1 MIKTGIASLSILS
14 VLLLLSAC
22 KDQCFHNG
30 HEFVDLGLSVKW
42 ATCNVGAEKPEN
54 NGGYYAWG
62 EIRSK
67 EIYSWK
73 NYRFRESGN
82 SYSDIKFSK
91 YDGDVYSVTLGKNV
105 KKRILDTADDV
116 ANLEWG
122 GDWRMPTKEEIDEL
136 TWNCDWVWTTLNGVN
151 GIRITS
157 KVDGYTDRSIFIPAS
172 GYKDDSKQIQT
183 GKAGYLWSSTN
194 TDMKTSANI
203 IFFYSH
209 GSYLDETIRNC
220 IDEDWNWYGTEDGD
234 YVFSELPQSLT
245 DKLRKY
251 FDSGKVD
258 LDSIPES
265 IYNEYRS
272 YISTTDWGMTS
283 YFYRYNGMPVRPVCP

>member
-67 EIYSWK
+67 AIYSWK
-73 NYRFRESGN
+73 NYRFRASGDT
-82 SYSDIKFSK
+82 YSDVKYSK
-91 YDGDVYSVTLGKNV
+91 YDGDVYSVTLGKNI

-122 GDWRMPTKEEIDEL
+122 GDWRMPTREEVEEL
-136 TWNCDWVWTTLNGVN
+136 LWNCDWVWATQNGVD

-157 KVDGYTDRSIFIPAS
+157 KVEGYTDRSIFIPAS

-183 GKAGYLWSSTN
+183 GKAGNLWSSTYSDYKDRAYVLSFN
-194 TDMKTSANI
+194 
-203 IFFYSH
+203 SH
-209 GSYLDETIRNC
+209 GSFLDSRIWDY
-220 IDEDWNWYGTEDGD
+220 IDEDWHWYGTEEESD
-234 YVFSELPQSLT
+234 FSEMPQSLA
-245 DKLRKY
+245 DKLRNY
-251 FDSGKVD
+251 FDSGKVN
-258 LDSIPES
+258 LDSIPQS
-265 IYNEYRS
+265 IFDEYRT
-272 YISTTDWGMTS
+272 YIRTIDIDLVPTLPR
-283 YFYRYNGMPVRPVCP
+283 FLGMPVRPVCP

>member
-1 MIKTGIASLSILS
+1 MRKNVIASLSILS

-67 EIYSWK
+67 VIYSWK

-105 KKRILDTADDV
+105 KKRILDAADDV

-122 GDWRMPTKEEIDEL
+122 GDWRMPTKEEIEEL

-194 TDMKTSANI
+194 TDMKARANI

-209 GSYLDETIRNC
+209 GSHLDETIRSC
-220 IDEDWNWYGTEDGD
+220 IDEAWNWYDTDGD

-272 YISTTDWGMTS
+272 YISTTDWGVTS
-283 YFYRYNGMPVRPVCP
+283 YFYRYIGMPVRPVCP